1 MKIWRFSS
9 FFDKES
15 FVVEYVP
22 LKIEIAYFFSE
33 GGILYSERKEKQ
45 SDLLGRCGDVLL
57 SEGIPAW
64 HPTDASG

>member
-1 MKIWRFSS
+1 MKEDHRKRNVMKIWRFSS

-45 SDLLGRCGDVLL
+45 SDRRYLY
-57 SEGIPAW
+57 EIYI
-64 HPTDASG
+64 

>member
-45 SDLLGRCGDVLL
+45 SDRRYLY
-57 SEGIPAW
+57 EIYIIKNI
-64 HPTDASG
+64 

>member
-33 GGILYSERKEKQ
+33 WGILYSERKEKQ
-45 SDLLGRCGDVLL
+45 SDRRYLY
-57 SEGIPAW
+57 EIYI
-64 HPTDASG
+64 